1 MFKRFFKFILFK
13 AYAIGKV
20 EYGIRIKKIMRDG
33 YEKIASIHPEAS
45 LTADAVIINPQN
57 NPTKISI
64 GKQSFISCDLM
75 LFKHGGEIHIGDYT
89 FIGKDTRIWSAKSI
103 KIGNR
108 VLISH
113 NVNIHDNIS
122 HPLNAEARH
131 QDFLHIFTKG
141 GFQDNVD
148 LREKEIIIEDD
159 VWIGFNA
166 SILKG
171 VTIGKGAIVGAN
183 TIVTKDIPPYAVII
197 DPGQSQIIKYTD

>member
-1 MFKRFFKFILFK
+1 MIKKLIKYFLFK

-20 EYGIRIKKIMRDG
+20 EYGIRIKKILRAG
-33 YEKIASIHPEAS
+33 YDKIGNIHPEAS
-45 LTADAVIINPQN
+45 ITADAVIINPQN
-57 NPTKISI
+57 DPNKISI
-64 GKQSFISCDLM
+64 GKQCFISCELM
-75 LFKHGGEIHIGDYT
+75 LFKHGGEISIGEHT

-113 NVNIHDNIS
+113 NVNIHDNVS
-122 HPLNAEARH
+122 HPLNAAARH
-131 QDFLHIFTKG
+131 QDFLHIFSKG
-141 GFQDNVD
+141 GFQENVD

-166 SILKG
+166 TILKG

-183 TIVTKDIPPYAVII
+183 TIITKDVPPYAVVI